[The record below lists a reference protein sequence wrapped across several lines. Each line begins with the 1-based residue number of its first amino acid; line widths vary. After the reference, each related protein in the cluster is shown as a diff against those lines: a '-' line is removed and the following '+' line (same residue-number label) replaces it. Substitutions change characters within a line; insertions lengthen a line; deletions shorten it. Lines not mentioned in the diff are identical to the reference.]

1 MAKATRERCSLSLY
15 AVLCGVI
22 QNMFSTV
29 FSTEC
34 VLLAYTV
41 FSTVFSKAVYRMCSL
56 RCSTECVLLA
66 YTVFS
71 TVFYRM
77 CSLQSSTECVL
88 LAYTV
93 FSTVFSPVIY
103 RMYSLIPCY
112 AHSPRQ
118 QWQGLS
124 FVFSSVIREHIRIP
138 CKPHWPRQQW
148 QGRDVLL
155 AAPRKQKYSKVSA
168 LVYSVCKVTV

>member
-1 MAKATRERCSLSLY
+1 MAKATGERCSLSLY

-29 FSTEC
+29 F
-34 VLLAYTV
+34 
-41 FSTVFSKAVYRMCSL
+41 
-56 RCSTECVLLA
+56 
-66 YTVFS
+66 
-71 TVFYRM
+71 
-77 CSLQSSTECVL
+77 STECVL